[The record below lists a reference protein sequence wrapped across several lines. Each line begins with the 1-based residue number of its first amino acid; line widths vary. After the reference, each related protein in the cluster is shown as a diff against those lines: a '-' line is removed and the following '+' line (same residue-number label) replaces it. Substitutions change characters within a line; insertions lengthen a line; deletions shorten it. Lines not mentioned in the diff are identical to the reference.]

1 MRSVLLPAAC
11 GLLAMCM
18 VGLSGCRKGT
28 APASG
33 QASAPSHHH
42 HDHGTSRGV
51 HGGRI
56 IPLEIDNY
64 HGELTYDDKANRI
77 GIYILAEDAATAAP
91 IDAKSVSISATV
103 DDKPSQFTLPAVA
116 QPGEPTGKSSYFELI
131 SEPLL
136 AIVTGK
142 TKTPVRDA
150 ELNVAIDGQPH
161 VGDINTEPEIVFAAA
176 QDNGG
181 DTLNWKKE
189 LSEQGYK
196 ISLGHHGVEL
206 LAGTKVE
213 PAVQITRDEQPIAD
227 AKVFNALLDSDGKT
241 VLVDEVPTIYEPP
254 STDEPSHYAQ
264 GPLKIP
270 SGKRAVVIRYR
281 LILPEGKGERTYDV
295 PVAVK

>member
-1 MRSVLLPAAC
+1 MLPTAC
-11 GLLAMCM
+11 GLLAICV
-18 VGLSGCRKGT
+18 VGLAGCRKGT

-33 QASAPSHHH
+33 QAAAHSHHH
-42 HDHGTSRGV
+42 HDHGTSHGV

-56 IPLEIDNY
+56 IPLDVDNY
-64 HGELTYDDKANRI
+64 HGELTHDDKANRV
-77 GIYILAEDAATAAP
+77 GIYMLAEDAATAAP

-103 DDKPSQFTLPAVA
+103 DDKPSQFTLPALA
-116 QPGEPTGKSSYFELI
+116 QPGEPAGKTSYFELV

-142 TKTPVRDA
+142 TQSPVRDA
-150 ELNVAIDGQPH
+150 QLNVTIDGKPH
-161 VGDINTEPEIVFAAA
+161 VGDINTEPEIAFAAS
-176 QDNGG
+176 QGNGS
-181 DTLNWKKE
+181 DTLIWKKE

-213 PAVQITRDEQPIAD
+213 PAVQITRDEKPVAD

-241 VLVDEVPTIYEPP
+241 VLVDEVATIYEPP
-254 STDEPSHYAQ
+254 SSDEPSHYAQ
-264 GPLKIP
+264 GELKIP
-270 SGKRAVVIRYR
+270 SGKRAAVIRFR
-281 LILPEGKGERTYDV
+281 IILPEGKGERTYDV